1 MPNVIEAAIAAETS
15 KVSREIM
22 EPNAAWQSRTE
33 QNMRRTAEVTSES
46 VIALSI
52 TGDTQMFIDLET
64 PTLNRTG
71 LSPSY
76 ARIRMCLRSQFGLL
90 FNMRLSVDSRD
101 GRQRLN
107 ESIMPGI

>member
-76 ARIRMCLRSQFGLL
+76 ARIHDATPHVPSEPIRVALQFEAL
-90 FNMRLSVDSRD
+90 
-101 GRQRLN
+101 GR
-107 ESIMPGI
+107 